1 MAISFNKIPSTVRI
15 PWVYVEFDN
24 SGALKGDTVQPYTA
38 LLMGQM
44 LAPGTAGYNGPILVT
59 SDEQATEL
67 FGAGSMVTQMVKAYR
82 KDDSYTELYCMALA
96 DDQAGNAAVGAIA
109 CSGIASA
116 SGTIVLY
123 INGQRLTV
131 GVTAEDTA
139 ALIAAAITAAIN
151 ADLDLPVNAAVND
164 SETGTVDLTC
174 RWKGESGNDIDV
186 RLNYY
191 AGESLP
197 AGVFVAITPMAEGTA
212 NPDVTAAFAALG
224 DFKHYN
230 IIAFPYTDSAN
241 LSLLDEELEDR
252 WGPLRQLEGLA
263 FISVRG
269 SVSDLGTF
277 GNAHNSQNLCIVH
290 SAGTPVATWEVAA
303 NAAALAAYYGN
314 IDPARPFQTL
324 PMNAVLA
331 PAMADRFTLQERN
344 ILLYDGIRT
353 WKVDDGSTVRA
364 ERFITSY
371 QKSPSGA
378 DDRSY
383 LDICTVLTLGRLRY
397 SLRNYLMLKYPRH
410 KLASGDITQFG
421 AGQAI
426 ATPDSIKGDI
436 IGWYWRQ
443 MDQGLVE
450 DINAFKTGTIVER
463 NASDEN
469 RVDILLTPDLV
480 NQLMVI
486 AAQMKFIL

>member
-1 MAISFNKIPSTVRI
+1 MAISFNNIPSTIRI
-15 PWVYVEFDN
+15 PWVYIEFDN
-24 SGALKGDTVQPYTA
+24 SGALKGDTVQPYTS
-38 LLMGQM
+38 LLIGQK
-44 LAPGTAGYNGPILVT
+44 LSPGTAAYNEPILIT

-67 FGAGSMVTQMVKAYR
+67 FGEGSMLTQMVKAYR
-82 KDDSYTELYCMALA
+82 KADSFTALYCMALA
-96 DDQAGNAAVGAIA
+96 DDPAGSASKGSIT
-109 CSGIASA
+109 CSGIATA

-123 INGQRLTV
+123 VNGERVTI

-139 ALIAAAITAAIN
+139 AEVATAIAAAINGAS
-151 ADLDLPVNAAVND
+151 LPVAAAVEI
-164 SETGTVDLTC
+164 ETPTVVDLTC
-174 RWKGESGNDIDV
+174 KWKGVTGDDIDI
-186 RLNYY
+186 RFNYY
-191 AGESLP
+191 SGETLP
-197 AGVFVAITPMAEGTA
+197 AGVTATITPMSGGTA
-212 NPDVTAAFAALG
+212 NPDVSAAFAALG

-230 IIAFPYTDSAN
+230 IIAFPYTDGNSLN
-241 LSLLDEELEDR
+241 LLDNELDDR

-263 FISVRG
+263 FVSVRG

-277 GNAHNSQNLCIVH
+277 GDSNNSQNLCIVH
-290 SAGTPVATWEVAA
+290 ASGTPTATWEVAA
-303 NAAALAAYYGN
+303 NAAALAAFYGN

-324 PMNAVLA
+324 ELNAVMA
-331 PAMADRFTLQERN
+331 PLMTDRFTLQERN
-344 ILLYDGIRT
+344 ILLYDGIST
-353 WKVDDGSTVRA
+353 WKVDDANDVRA

-371 QKSPSGA
+371 KKSPAGA

-397 SLRNYLMLKYPRH
+397 SLRNYLLLKYPRH

-450 DINAFKTGTIVER
+450 DINAFKTGLIVER
-463 NASDEN
+463 NANDEN

>member
-1 MAISFNKIPSTVRI
+1 MAISFNKIPSTIRI

-38 LLMGQM
+38 LIMGQK
-44 LAPGTAGYNGPILVT
+44 LSPGTAEYNVPILVT

-67 FGAGSMVTQMVKAYR
+67 FGVGSMLTGMVKAYR
-82 KDDSYTELYCMALA
+82 KDDSFTELYAMALE
-96 DDQAGNAAVGAIA
+96 DDNTGVEAKGVIT
-109 CSGIASA
+109 CSGIASD
-116 SGTIVLY
+116 SGTIFLY
-123 INGQRLTV
+123 INGRRLTIK
-131 GVTAEDTA
+131 VTSADTA
-139 ALIAAAITAAIN
+139 AEVAGAIIAAIN
-151 ADLDLPVNAAVND
+151 ADLELPITAAVD
-164 SETGTVDLTC
+164 GEDATVVNLTC
-174 RWKGESGNDIDV
+174 RWTGESGNDIDI
-186 RLNYY
+186 RTNYY
-191 AGESLP
+191 VGEALP
-197 AGVFVAITPMAEGTA
+197 AGIFLQITPMASGTVD
-212 NPDVTAAFAALG
+212 PDVEEAFAALG

-230 IIAFPYTDSAN
+230 IIAFPYTGTSN
-241 LSLLDEELEDR
+241 LVLLDEELEDR

-263 FISVRG
+263 FVSIRG
-269 SVSDLGTF
+269 TVGNLSTF
-277 GNAHNSQNLCIVH
+277 GNSHNSQNLCVVH
-290 SAGTPVATWEVAA
+290 ASGTPTATWEVAA

-324 PMNAVLA
+324 PMNSVMA

-344 ILLYDGIRT
+344 ILLYDGIST
-353 WKVDDGSTVRA
+353 WKVDDANTIRA
-364 ERFITSY
+364 ERFVTSY

-450 DINAFKTGTIVER
+450 NINAFKTGLIVER
-463 NASDEN
+463 NANDEN

>member
-1 MAISFNKIPSTVRI
+1 MAISFNNIPSTIRI
-15 PWVYVEFDN
+15 PWVYIEFDN
-24 SGALKGDTVQPYTA
+24 SGALKGDTVQPYTT
-38 LLMGQM
+38 LLLGQT
-44 LAPGTAGYNGPILVT
+44 LPPGTADYNEPILVT
-59 SDEQATEL
+59 SDEQAAKL
-67 FGAGSMVTQMVKAYR
+67 FGAGSMLTQMVKSYR
-82 KDDSYTELYCMALA
+82 KADSFTKLYCMALE
-96 DDQAGNAAVGAIA
+96 DDPAGVQAKGKIV
-109 CSGIASA
+109 CSGVASEP
-116 SGTIVLY
+116 GTVVLY
-123 INGQRLTV
+123 VNGERITV
-131 GVTAEDTA
+131 GVAAENTSA
-139 ALIAAAITAAIN
+139 IVATAITAAIN
-151 ADLDLPVNAAVND
+151 AAGVPVSAEVNGSD
-164 SETGTVDLTC
+164 TSTVDLTC
-174 RWKGESGNDIDV
+174 KWKGITGNDIDV

-191 AGESLP
+191 SGEALP
-197 AGVFVAITPMAEGTA
+197 AGVILSITPMSGGTA
-212 NPDVTAAFAALG
+212 NPDVSTAFANLG

-230 IIAFPYTDSAN
+230 IIAFPYTDGNSLN
-241 LSLLDEELEDR
+241 LLDEELDDR

-263 FISVRG
+263 FCSVRG
-269 SVSDLGTF
+269 SVSDLATF
-277 GNAHNSQNLCIVH
+277 GDSNNSQNLCIVH
-290 SAGTPVATWEVAA
+290 ASGTPTSTWEVAA

-324 PMNAVLA
+324 ELNAVKA
-331 PAMADRFTLQERN
+331 PTMTERFTLQERN
-344 ILLYDGIRT
+344 IMLYDGIST
-353 WKVDDGSTVRA
+353 WKVDDADDVRA

-371 QKSPSGA
+371 KKSPAGA

-397 SLRNYLMLKYPRH
+397 SLRNYLLLKYPRH
-410 KLASGDITQFG
+410 KLAGGDITQFG

-450 DINAFKTGTIVER
+450 DINAFKEGLIVER
-463 NASDEN
+463 NANDEN